1 MPEDVALMAGLGVN
15 AYRFSISWPRVL
27 PEGTGAVNEAGIAFY
42 DRLVDRLL
50 DHGIQPLVTLY
61 HWDLPQAL
69 QERGGWAT
77 SDSPDWFAEYAAL
90 VADRLGDRVR
100 EWVTINEPHVV
111 AFAGHGDGIHAP
123 GVRDLATAVKVAHHL
138 LVAHRAGSDAIR
150 EVRGAPSVG
159 IALNL
164 SPADPASEG
173 DDHRT
178 AAELF
183 DGFLNRWFLDPLFGR
198 GYPEDVVERY
208 GDAARASLD
217 GYQGRLDFLGVNYYT
232 GYVVRA
238 GGKDTLGFE
247 LLPAAGEA
255 TEMGWAIQPDGLREL
270 LARVSVDYEPARIYV
285 TENGAAFAD
294 DPGGADPRRVAYL
307 RDHFVAAAEA
317 LEQGVPLSGYF
328 VWSLLDNFEW
338 AHGFTKR
345 FGLVYVDYAS
355 LSRAVK
361 DSGRFFAA
369 VAAATR

>member
-1 MPEDVALMAGLGVN
+1 
-15 AYRFSISWPRVL
+15 
-27 PEGTGAVNEAGIAFY
+27 
-42 DRLVDRLL
+42 
-50 DHGIQPLVTLY
+50 
-61 HWDLPQAL
+61 
-69 QERGGWAT
+69 
-77 SDSPDWFAEYAAL
+77 
-90 VADRLGDRVR
+90 
-100 EWVTINEPHVV
+100 VTINEPQVV

-138 LVAHRAGSDAIR
+138 LVAHRAGTDAIR
-150 EVRGAPSVG
+150 EVSGAPSVG

-164 SPADPASEG
+164 SPADPASDG
-173 DDHRT
+173 DDDRT

-208 GDAARASLD
+208 GDAAPASLD

-232 GYVVRA
+232 GYAVRA
-238 GGKDTLGFE
+238 GGKHPLGFE
-247 LLPAAGEA
+247 VLPAAGEA

-285 TENGAAFAD
+285 TENGAAFAAD
-294 DPGGADPRRVAYL
+294 SEGADPRRVAYL
-307 RDHFVAAAEA
+307 RDHFVAAADA

-338 AHGFTKR
+338 AYGFTKR
-345 FGLVYVDYAS
+345 FGLVYVDFAS
-355 LSRAVK
+355 LSRTVK